1 MIPQRRKR
9 ELEVLSKVRTTK
21 GPILVNTIIDSGCT
35 TSSISQKLV
44 DKERI
49 PTWKLERSIQVL
61 NTDSSPNTGGRITEK
76 VTVNM
81 NINGHSE
88 QIEASVVHLQDRAD
102 IFLGHD
108 WLVKHNPEVD
118 WNNGKIK
125 FTQCPKDCQIDH
137 QDIDISHKLRSIKI
151 DEDLWEEED
160 KPDPT
165 KPDDLPDYI

>member
-1 MIPQRRKR
+1 MTSRVRHHVSRVSQSYTIPQRRKR
-9 ELEVLSKVRTTK
+9 ELEVLSKVRTLK
-21 GPILVNTIIDSGCT
+21 GPITVNTIVDSGCT
-35 TSSISQKLV
+35 TSSISQRLV

-49 PTWKLERSIQVL
+49 PTQKLAKPIKVL
-61 NTDSSPNTGGRITEK
+61 NADGSHNSGGKITEK

-118 WNNGKIK
+118 WNAGKIK
-125 FTQCPKDCQIDH
+125 FT
-137 QDIDISHKLRSIKI
+137 
-151 DEDLWEEED
+151 
-160 KPDPT
+160 
-165 KPDDLPDYI
+165 